1 MSENCEGSICM
12 SLHHH
17 HMTHD
22 SSVRDLIVMQAG
34 IMSPSL
40 IYSVGGKTDISHLK
54 QEPISIKLI
63 KFDNIS
69 ILHQKKES
77 DAKLYIFH
85 PHSSSVK
92 FNYCLGDTMLQC
104 YTGELVIT
112 SDLVITVV
120 KWQVIGQKNG
130 LI

>member
-1 MSENCEGSICM
+1 MNLIENLVLVWSDINFNPKSLKVLLDAKSLLRYQANVFYPVNYNRYPLMSENCEGSICM

-54 QEPISIKLI
+54 QEPISLQLI
-63 KFDNIS
+63 QFDNIS

-77 DAKLYIFH
+77 DAKH
-85 PHSSSVK
+85 
-92 FNYCLGDTMLQC
+92 T
-104 YTGELVIT
+104 
-112 SDLVITVV
+112 
-120 KWQVIGQKNG
+120 
-130 LI
+130 